1 MDGTNAGGPPPRA
14 GPPGNNIQMR
24 PPPAQGQGQGQ
35 GQGNGIARPP
45 HPNARPPPHQ
55 QPQEHQR
62 LQQLQP
68 GQHTAQNPAARS
80 PVMSPFH
87 KPEGGS
93 SGSSPQS
100 SGQSFRPIQNSP
112 PGQHSIQIP
121 VRPPGP
127 GGPVMNQQRPSP
139 PPQQQQHPQQRPHP
153 PPGQQPLF
161 ANPGRPLLGPNNPGS
176 QGQLRPGGSPQAQ
189 PQVHPRPPL
198 QGAPHPINTNGQ
210 ALRPS
215 ASHPNLTGAGV
226 PPSANRFTP
235 PSPSMV
241 TARSPQMRPLQQT
254 QPQGHQPQ
262 QPTLRSSGSHPHLAQ
277 PRPPMPAAQPSPVM
291 AHQTLNIRP
300 PTPTMQQQQIRPRP
314 PQGPPGQGPAIR
326 PHGHPS
332 PRQAPMQAIQV
343 EIPTSD
349 SQTNGGNDGFNRA
362 TQSSSMPH
370 LPPQQR
376 PPRPTILDQMR
387 QSPSQPGNTVPP
399 HAQNPTQRQ
408 PQRPP
413 TPQGQQGP
421 FRQGSGSGSPQRI
434 PTNNGSHSS
443 SADQSPKETEHSR
456 VQEVSL
462 NGDHGRPQQHAIP
475 PNQRLGH
482 PPQNAGQ
489 HGAPS
494 GGHPGHPQHPQQRQF
509 SVPPSPGQR
518 PLGAPG
524 AKSGPP
530 PQHVRPPPPERQ
542 PEPEAITL
550 VEPDAPLSDSNDEGF
565 DDDDIEGGPP
575 KTPSGPPQTVQS
587 TPPPSESTGE
597 KSGPPP
603 QRSGGPPLGPPRGPP
618 KNENTTSRKL
628 SSASG
633 TGPVHILQPS
643 NNPSSPP
650 ASAFP
655 PMGQPRP
662 RVRPPPGNKEYT
674 PYRPPERPSQA
685 PVMYGQSGQPA
696 FSQPFPQTEA
706 NGSDSSTAQT
716 PLLSQGLESASS
728 SVKPREGAL
737 HKRIVAND
745 NAPKAAPANAPPSPK
760 IHGLKGPAILSV
772 SGQKQPS
779 SSAKTLKTWAIRGG
793 LAYLGYTAVFNC
805 APESTG
811 VRGLYCKA
819 TNGVGGLVK
828 PFVAPHYNA
837 HVGPHVDRY
846 VKPVA
851 RQGHK
856 IYIKVA
862 DPIVQ
867 GAFSAA
873 GAVYKSTAKKHV
885 DSAKDQ
891 VISILPFPFKSK
903 GSSDETE
910 EPKAEHPSSF
920 EKVSRQPVHADE
932 PHGSVDQD
940 QNQEKP
946 HVSETLEQT
955 VEEVKE
961 TSEQVEEKVAEAKEV
976 VLEHPKPIVETVPH
990 VVEGAVEHV
999 HHEEAEP
1006 KEEKRDHVVEQD
1018 SNGLGEDTH
1027 VVVDEAQKGDPVLDS
1042 VIASQDSMKKLD
1054 DDIADTKA
1062 AEEPHTETVTEKE
1075 EEEKGH
1081 WYGTP
1086 DPAPTPEL
1094 QVDPVPTADE
1104 PMVVEQEVEAPE
1116 PTPEATLVP
1125 VVEETVAEPTP
1136 AFADTT
1142 TSASEVPE
1150 VSEPAEELLDTHVEQ
1165 PVVEA
1170 EHDNADI
1177 PIVDTPE
1184 QHIQE
1189 EEHEAE
1195 PKVSHEEHDTHTSE
1209 SQDETTQDDQ
1219 DGVVPKEGEHEGE
1232 QAGHLHEQQ
1241 AAHVPEAGDSTGHD
1255 EL

>member
-1 MDGTNAGGPPPRA
+1 M
-14 GPPGNNIQMR
+14 
-24 PPPAQGQGQGQ
+24 
-35 GQGNGIARPP
+35 
-45 HPNARPPPHQ
+45 
-55 QPQEHQR
+55 
-62 LQQLQP
+62 
-68 GQHTAQNPAARS
+68 
-80 PVMSPFH
+80 
-87 KPEGGS
+87 
-93 SGSSPQS
+93 
-100 SGQSFRPIQNSP
+100 
-112 PGQHSIQIP
+112 
-121 VRPPGP
+121 
-127 GGPVMNQQRPSP
+127 
-139 PPQQQQHPQQRPHP
+139 
-153 PPGQQPLF
+153 
-161 ANPGRPLLGPNNPGS
+161 
-176 QGQLRPGGSPQAQ
+176 
-189 PQVHPRPPL
+189 
-198 QGAPHPINTNGQ
+198 
-210 ALRPS
+210 
-215 ASHPNLTGAGV
+215 
-226 PPSANRFTP
+226 
-235 PSPSMV
+235 
-241 TARSPQMRPLQQT
+241 
-254 QPQGHQPQ
+254 
-262 QPTLRSSGSHPHLAQ
+262 
-277 PRPPMPAAQPSPVM
+277 
-291 AHQTLNIRP
+291 
-300 PTPTMQQQQIRPRP
+300 
-314 PQGPPGQGPAIR
+314 
-326 PHGHPS
+326 
-332 PRQAPMQAIQV
+332 
-343 EIPTSD
+343 
-349 SQTNGGNDGFNRA
+349 
-362 TQSSSMPH
+362 
-370 LPPQQR
+370 
-376 PPRPTILDQMR
+376 
-387 QSPSQPGNTVPP
+387 
-399 HAQNPTQRQ
+399 
-408 PQRPP
+408 
-413 TPQGQQGP
+413 
-421 FRQGSGSGSPQRI
+421 
-434 PTNNGSHSS
+434 
-443 SADQSPKETEHSR
+443 
-456 VQEVSL
+456 
-462 NGDHGRPQQHAIP
+462 
-475 PNQRLGH
+475 
-482 PPQNAGQ
+482 
-489 HGAPS
+489 
-494 GGHPGHPQHPQQRQF
+494 
-509 SVPPSPGQR
+509 
-518 PLGAPG
+518 
-524 AKSGPP
+524 
-530 PQHVRPPPPERQ
+530 
-542 PEPEAITL
+542 
-550 VEPDAPLSDSNDEGF
+550 
-565 DDDDIEGGPP
+565 
-575 KTPSGPPQTVQS
+575 
-587 TPPPSESTGE
+587 
-597 KSGPPP
+597 
-603 QRSGGPPLGPPRGPP
+603 
-618 KNENTTSRKL
+618 
-628 SSASG
+628 
-633 TGPVHILQPS
+633 
-643 NNPSSPP
+643 
-650 ASAFP
+650 
-655 PMGQPRP
+655 
-662 RVRPPPGNKEYT
+662 
-674 PYRPPERPSQA
+674 
-685 PVMYGQSGQPA
+685 
-696 FSQPFPQTEA
+696 
-706 NGSDSSTAQT
+706 
-716 PLLSQGLESASS
+716 
-728 SVKPREGAL
+728 
-737 HKRIVAND
+737 
-745 NAPKAAPANAPPSPK
+745 
-760 IHGLKGPAILSV
+760 
-772 SGQKQPS
+772 
-779 SSAKTLKTWAIRGG
+779 
-793 LAYLGYTAVFNC
+793 FNC

-885 DSAKDQ
+885 DSAKDQVLGSSVTFKNLFFSLVLENGAGALIIPFDYNLQ